1 MDETEAA
8 RVLGMKP
15 SEILAVMPSD
25 DGDLVQTHDFRWTL
39 IRSDGEQVYGVDGP
53 DPESVAALREGLED
67 VVDDA
72 EAIAE
77 EAASNP
83 KPAPKRRGR
92 S

>member
-1 MDETEAA
+1 MDEIEAA
-8 RVLGMKP
+8 RALGMKP

-25 DGDLVQTHDFRWTL
+25 DGDLVQTHDYNWTL
-39 IRSDGEQVYGVDGP
+39 IRADGELVFRVDGP
-53 DPESVAALREGLED
+53 GPDAVGALREGLED
-67 VVDDA
+67 VVDEA
-72 EAIAE
+72 EAVAE